1 MSGDPAVARLEGVGA
16 RLRGLKAAY
25 GNARAIIGLAVSIG
39 ALVWVLR
46 GVDLAQLWELTRGV
60 DPLYFVALN
69 LLLALNLA
77 MRTWRWRLLVQPLMP
92 CRLASLFS
100 ANLIGFAANNI
111 LPARLGE
118 VVRAVVGARLTGL
131 PLGASAAS
139 IVLERMLDGPVL
151 LAFFSAVLLCLEPA
165 AAAGPFDA
173 GYFRAAILTF
183 LAGYLAALAVLIAVA
198 RWPQAVVGPLARA
211 AGLISPRLGVRVRQA
226 LLAFQEG
233 LAVLR
238 REHLLVRLLVLS
250 VGLRLPLFVMHWLFL
265 PAVGLPLDLMLAA
278 LATLGAG
285 LASTLPSGPGY
296 VGTYQ
301 LAVFWALRL
310 GGAPEQEAWAY
321 AILYWAGQYFP
332 LVAVGLSEAWRRG
345 LSLGRLSNPP
355 AAPSP
360 NPRR

>member
-1 MSGDPAVARLEGVGA
+1 MARLEAAGA
-16 RLRGLKAAY
+16 RWRGLRVAF
-25 GNARAIIGLAVSIG
+25 GNARAVLGLAISAA

-46 GVDLAQLWELTRGV
+46 GVDLAELWRLTKSV
-60 DPLYFVALN
+60 DPLYFAALN
-69 LLLALNLA
+69 LLLALNLIL
-77 MRTWRWRLLVQPLMP
+77 RTWRWRLLVHPLLP
-92 CRLASLFS
+92 CRFSALFS

-118 VVRAVVGARLTGL
+118 VVRAVAGARLTGM

-151 LAFFSAVLLCLEPA
+151 LAFFAGVLLCLRPE

-173 GYFRAAILTF
+173 DYFRAAILTF
-183 LAGYLAALAVLIAVA
+183 LAGYLVILALLMAVA
-198 RWPQAVVGPLARA
+198 RRPRLVVTPLARA
-211 AGLISPRLGVRVRQA
+211 SGYFSPRLGVRLRQA
-226 LLAFQEG
+226 LLAFQQG

-238 REHLLVRLLVLS
+238 RERLLARLLALS
-250 VGLRLPLFVMHWLFL
+250 VALRLPLFIMHWIFL
-265 PAVGLPLDLMLAA
+265 PAVGLPLDVMLAA

-301 LAVFWALRL
+301 LAVYWALRL

-332 LVAVGLSEAWRRG
+332 LVAVGLAEAWRRG
-345 LSLGRLSNPP
+345 LSLNRLSTR
-355 AAPSP
+355 SP
-360 NPRR
+360 RP